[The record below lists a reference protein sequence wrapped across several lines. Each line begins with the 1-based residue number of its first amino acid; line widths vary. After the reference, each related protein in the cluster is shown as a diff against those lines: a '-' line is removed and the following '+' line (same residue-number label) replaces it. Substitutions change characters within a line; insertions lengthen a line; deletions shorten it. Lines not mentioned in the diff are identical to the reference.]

1 MKRFLLGIM
10 LCALPLAAQEK
21 KEEKPAEPRVR
32 KVFILKYADPRNLFA
47 LLQVFDATVNVNS
60 ELHALAVS
68 GSPQTMQA
76 IEEAIAKL
84 DTPAAAAKDVVLMM
98 QLVVGT
104 DTDGTVG
111 GPIPKDLDK
120 VVAEL
125 RDVFP
130 FKNYRLM
137 DVLTLRTRIGQRAG
151 TESQGGAMQFGS
163 VTKPVFSNFA
173 INNSSLGPDG
183 TTVRLEGLRAQSQIP
198 VEMSPGQFSRQDLN
212 LNTDVDIKEGQKVV
226 IGRRGINKEQALF
239 LVLSAHVVQ

>member
-1 MKRFLLGIM
+1 
-10 LCALPLAAQEK
+10 
-21 KEEKPAEPRVR
+21 EPHVQ
-32 KVFILKYADPRNLFA
+32 KVFILKYADPRNLA
-47 LLQVFDATVNVNS
+47 GLLQVFDANVHVNAD
-60 ELHALAVS
+60 LHALAVS
-68 GSPQTMQA
+68 GSPQTLQA
-76 IEEAIAKL
+76 IEEAINKL
-84 DTPAAAAKDVVLMM
+84 DTPAAAVKDVVLTM

-104 DTDGTVG
+104 DTEGAVG

-151 TESQGGAMQFGS
+151 TESSGGAMQFGS
-163 VTKPVFSNFA
+163 VTKPVVSNF
-173 INNSSLGPDG
+173 NFNTSSLGPDG

-198 VEMSPGQFSRQDLN
+198 VEASPGQYSRQDLT
-212 LNTDVDIKEGQKVV
+212 LTTDVDIKEGQKVV